1 MKDEGGR
8 CGWRNVM
15 KAGASAAIVQ
25 PSHPKPS
32 YSKPTYPLME
42 VGINPITLDQER
54 DPLACCQTVCNV
66 YCSLTGIQLC
76 TRPNFF

>member
-1 MKDEGGR
+1 MEE
-8 CGWRNVM
+8 CNE
-15 KAGASAAIVQ
+15 SQSISSHCAAIVQ

-32 YSKPTYPLME
+32 YSKATYPLME
-42 VGINPITLDQER
+42 VDISDIVNPITLDQER

-76 TRPNFF
+76 TRQTFF